1 MRDAARSANPA
12 ARPARILIVDED
24 PGAREALSDAVAGL
38 GHTVCA
44 AAEPGSPAL
53 HRFAGASPDLVL
65 IGLEGG
71 EAAVRTLEAAQ
82 QIAERLG
89 IPTIYAT
96 DTADAVLL
104 DRAQRTHPHGC
115 VLKSG
120 DPRQLDLAIR
130 AALGTA
136 ARERVDRE
144 RHARQVDDLRGA
156 VARSQERLAFF
167 QRVFDNMNDPIIVID
182 VQGRFEAI
190 NEPARRILATYGA
203 SDVEQW
209 FEHLAAYHADGVTRF
224 ATDDLPLMRASRGE
238 TTRDVRLVLRSQLPE
253 TEAIE
258 RWFDANGYP
267 LLDTDGRCIGGAVV
281 LRDVTTAVQQEAKAK
296 RMEAELHQR
305 VQVLDAIIRSMG
317 DGVVVV
323 DAQATFTLFNPSAE
337 RILGIGMTD
346 RPPGEWTDL
355 YGVFYPDRSTP
366 VPADELPLVRA
377 VRGEVVE
384 DEEFF
389 IRNPSVPAGV
399 FISVTASP
407 VRSESQEVVGGV
419 SVLRDVS
426 ERKIEQEALS
436 QAFAHGR
443 LEVIDTVLHNI
454 GNAINSVAI
463 GMDTLHERYEDSELI
478 RRFNALANL
487 VGAHGHDW
495 TTWLEHDAQ
504 GRRLRPFLLSLIEDL
519 NGEQEVLRK
528 TATRVRDRVRHIVDI
543 IRTQESF
550 TDGTVERKMVAL
562 RRAVNDAVRVIR
574 ESLGRRGVAMEV
586 DCSRAP
592 TEILVQESRFQ
603 QMLVNL
609 LKNAMEAI
617 DERAARL
624 ENDPGWR
631 PAIRVL
637 ARQAERTGF
646 LVIDIVDNGIGI
658 DPARLSSVFN
668 AGYTTKKN
676 GSGLG
681 LHSAA
686 NFVIGSG
693 GTIHALSDGIGR
705 GTTMRVTLR
714 RAAKQ
719 VTPPDEGSG

>member
-1 MRDAARSANPA
+1 MRDDARSADPA
-12 ARPARILIVDED
+12 ARPARILIVDGD
-24 PGAREALSDAVAGL
+24 PGAREALSDAVASL

-44 AAEPGSPAL
+44 AAAPGPAAVDL
-53 HRFAGASPDLVL
+53 PAETRPDLAL
-65 IGLEGG
+65 IGLAAG
-71 EAAVRTLEAAQ
+71 ETAAPALETAER
-82 QIAERLG
+82 IAERFRVPLV
-89 IPTIYAT
+89 YAVET
-96 DTADAVLL
+96 MDDALL
-104 DRAQRTHPHGC
+104 DRAQPTNPSGY
-115 VLKSG
+115 VLKSA
-120 DPRQLDLAIR
+120 DLRQLRLTIL
-130 AALGTA
+130 AALSVA
-136 ARERVDRE
+136 ARERGDRE
-144 RHARQVDDLRGA
+144 RHERELAGLKASSALAERDNAVLRCLFERIGDA
-156 VARSQERLAFF
+156 VILG
-167 QRVFDNMNDPIIVID
+167 DT
-182 VQGRFEAI
+182 QGRLTAI
-190 NEPARRILATYGA
+190 NPAARGLGQTMLEDPNAWTEY
-203 SDVEQW
+203 
-209 FEHLAAYHADGVTRF
+209 FTTYHADGRTPF
-224 ATDDLPLMRASRGE
+224 ALEDLPLIRAIRGE
-238 TTRDVRLVLRSQLPE
+238 TTRDVPVLLRPRYPDAG
-253 TEAIE
+253 TEDIWLSAS
-258 RWFDANGYP
+258 GYP
-267 LLDTDGRCIGGAVV
+267 LLDARGRSLGGAVL
-281 LRDVTTAVQQEAKAK
+281 LRDVTALREQSARTQKA
-296 RMEAELHQR
+296 EAELHQR

-317 DGVVVV
+317 DGVVVA
-323 DAQATFTLFNPSAE
+323 DAEATFTLFNPSAE

-346 RPPGEWTDL
+346 RPPDEWTDL

-366 VPADELPLVRA
+366 VPTDELPLVRA

-384 DEEFF
+384 DEELF

-399 FISVTASP
+399 FVSVTASP
-407 VRSESQEVVGGV
+407 VRSESREVVGGV

-454 GNAINSVAI
+454 GNAINSVAT
-463 GMDTLHERYEDSELI
+463 GMDTLHERYEDNELI

-495 TTWLEHDAQ
+495 IAWLEHDAQ
-504 GRRLRPFLLSLIEDL
+504 GSRLRPFLLSLIQDL

-550 TDGTVERKMVAL
+550 TDGTVERKMVEL
-562 RRAVNDAVRVIR
+562 RRTINDAVRVIR

-592 TEILVQESRFQ
+592 SRILVQESRFQ

-609 LKNAMEAI
+609 LKNAMEAT

-631 PAIRVL
+631 PAVRVL
-637 ARQAERTGF
+637 AHRAERTGF
-646 LVIDIVDNGIGI
+646 LVIDIIDNGIGI
-658 DPARLSSVFN
+658 DPSRLRSVFN

-676 GSGLG
+676 GNGLG

-693 GTIHALSDGIGR
+693 GTIQALSDGIGH

-714 RAAKQ
+714 HAAKQ
-719 VTPPDEGSG
+719 ATPPDEGRE

>member
-1 MRDAARSANPA
+1 MRETARSADPA
-12 ARPARILIVDED
+12 ARRARILIVDPD
-24 PGAREALSDAVAGL
+24 PGAREALSEAVTGL

-44 AAEPGSPAL
+44 TAEPGSQAL
-53 HRFAGASPDLVL
+53 DLSAGASPDLALVGL
-65 IGLEGG
+65 KDEAAGAGLE
-71 EAAVRTLEAAQ
+71 TAQ
-82 QIAERLG
+82 RVVERFG
-89 IPTIYAT
+89 VPVIYAT
-96 DTADAVLL
+96 ETTDAALL
-104 DRAQRTHPHGC
+104 DRAQQTHPHGY

-120 DPRQLDLAIR
+120 DPRQLGLAIH
-130 AALGTA
+130 AALGMA
-136 ARERVDRE
+136 ARARVDRE
-144 RHARQVDDLRGA
+144 RHARQVDDLRA
-156 VARSQERLAFF
+156 AAARSQARLAFF
-167 QRVFDNMNDPIIVID
+167 QRVFDNMDDPIIVID
-182 VQGRFEAI
+182 AQGRFEAI
-190 NEPARRILATYGA
+190 NEASRRILATYRA
-203 SDVEQW
+203 PTVEQW
-209 FEHLAAYHADGVTRF
+209 FDHFVTYHADGRTQF
-224 ATDDLPLMRASRGE
+224 AAQDLPLMRASRGE
-238 TTRDVRLVLRSQLPE
+238 TTRNVRLVLRSRLPAA
-253 TEAIE
+253 EAVE
-258 RWFDANGYP
+258 LWFDANGYP

-281 LRDVTTAVQQEAKAK
+281 LRDVTTGVQQEARAR

-317 DGVVVV
+317 DGVVVA
-323 DAQATFTLFNPSAE
+323 DAEAKFTLFNPSAE

-346 RPPGEWTDL
+346 RPRDEWTDL
-355 YGVFYPDRSTP
+355 YGVFYPDRATP

-389 IRNPSVPAGV
+389 IRNASVPAGV
-399 FISVTASP
+399 YISVTASP
-407 VRSESQEVVGGV
+407 VRDESRHVVGGV

-426 ERKIEQEALS
+426 ERKIEQEALT

-454 GNAINSVAI
+454 GNAINSVAT
-463 GMDTLHERYEDSELI
+463 GMDTLHERYEDNELV

-487 VGAHGHDW
+487 VGAHDHDW
-495 TTWLEHDAQ
+495 TAWLEHDAQ
-504 GRRLRPFLLSLIEDL
+504 GRRLRPFLLSLIQDL
-519 NGEQEVLRK
+519 NSEQEALRK

-550 TDGTVERKMVAL
+550 TDGTVERKLVEL
-562 RRAVNDAVRVIR
+562 RPTINDAVRVIR
-574 ESLGRRGVAMEV
+574 ESLGRRGVAIEV

-592 TEILVQESRFQ
+592 AEILVQESRFQ

-631 PAIRVL
+631 PTVRVE
-637 ARQAERTGF
+637 AYRAEQADS
-646 LVIDIVDNGIGI
+646 LVIDVVDNGIGI
-658 DPARLSSVFN
+658 DPSRLRSVFN
-668 AGYTTKKN
+668 AGYTTKRN

-686 NFVIGSG
+686 NAVIGSG
-693 GTIHALSDGIGR
+693 GTIQPLSDGIGH

-714 RAAKQ
+714 LPAQQ
-719 VTPPDEGSG
+719 VI